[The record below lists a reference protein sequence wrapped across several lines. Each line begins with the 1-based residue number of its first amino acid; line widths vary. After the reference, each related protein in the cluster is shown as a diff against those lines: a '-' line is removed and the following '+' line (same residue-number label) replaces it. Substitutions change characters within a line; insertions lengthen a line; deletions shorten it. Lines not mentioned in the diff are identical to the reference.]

1 MGEKQTKKEKK
12 KKDSQ
17 KEKKKRSESRVLE
30 CGRSSL
36 RRQRLMNIILYI
48 LITAHGAL
56 TAEQAKRDLHRTRV
70 SRLIES
76 D

>member
-12 KKDSQ
+12 KKCSQ
-17 KEKKKRSESRVLE
+17 KEKKKRLKSRVLE

-56 TAEQAKRDLHRTRV
+56 TAEQAKRDLHRTCV